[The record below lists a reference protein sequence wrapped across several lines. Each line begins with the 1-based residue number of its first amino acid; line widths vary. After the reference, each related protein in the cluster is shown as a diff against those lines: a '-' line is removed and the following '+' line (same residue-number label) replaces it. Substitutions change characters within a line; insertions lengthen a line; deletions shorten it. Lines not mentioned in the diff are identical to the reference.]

1 MAAGI
6 SIATSRMAQES
17 TTAEML
23 YEEHH
28 ERISRLCLM
37 LLGNPED
44 ARDVAQE
51 VFLKAL
57 QQRKNAEEPRDWSAW
72 LTRVA
77 VNACHD
83 RHRSGWWKWWQRDGR
98 ELTDADLVATGPE
111 DEAVRA
117 QQRVAIWRGVRT
129 LTETQREVFVLRQ
142 IEGWSTRQTAEALDL
157 SVDSVKLHLFRA
169 MRRMRKAL
177 WSDR

>member
-1 MAAGI
+1 
-6 SIATSRMAQES
+6 MAQES
-17 TTAEML
+17 TTAAML

-28 ERISRLCLM
+28 RRIGRLCLM

-44 ARDVAQE
+44 ANDVAQE
-51 VFLKAL
+51 VFLKVVQHYGTAD
-57 QQRKNAEEPRDWSAW
+57 EPRDWSAW

-83 RHRSGWWKWWQRDGR
+83 RRRSGWWKWWQRDGR
-98 ELTDADLVATGPE
+98 ELADGDLVTTGPE
-111 DEAVRA
+111 DDVVRA

-129 LTETQREVFVLRQ
+129 LTDNQREVFVLRQ
-142 IEGWSTRQTAEALDL
+142 IEGWSTRETAEALGL
-157 SVDSVKLHLFRA
+157 SVESVKLHLFRA

-177 WSDR
+177 WSER

>member
-1 MAAGI
+1 MA
-6 SIATSRMAQES
+6 RES

-23 YEEHH
+23 YAEHH
-28 ERISRLCLM
+28 ERIGRLCVM

-57 QQRKNAEEPRDWSAW
+57 QKRKDADEPRDWSAW
-72 LTRVA
+72 LTRVTI
-77 VNACHD
+77 NACHD
-83 RHRSGWWKWWQRDGR
+83 RRRSGWWKWWQRNGR
-98 ELTDADLVATGPE
+98 ELTDADLVGVGPE

-117 QQRVAIWRGVRT
+117 QQAVAIWRGIRT
-129 LTETQREVFVLRQ
+129 LTASQREVFVLRQ
-142 IEGWSTRQTAEALDL
+142 IEGWSTRQTAEALNL
-157 SVDSVKLHLFRA
+157 SIESVKLHLFRA

-177 WSDR
+177 WSER

>member
-1 MAAGI
+1 
-6 SIATSRMAQES
+6 MAQES

-28 ERISRLCLM
+28 QRIGRLCLM
-37 LLGNPED
+37 MLGNPED

-57 QQRKNAEEPRDWSAW
+57 QQRKDADEPRDWSAW

-83 RHRSGWWKWWQRDGR
+83 RRRSGWWKWWQRDGR

-111 DEAVRA
+111 NEAVRA
-117 QQRVAIWRGVRT
+117 QQRIAIWRGVRT
-129 LTETQREVFVLRQ
+129 LTDSQRHVFVLRQ
-142 IEGWSTRQTAEALDL
+142 IEGWSTQETAEALNL

-177 WSDR
+177 WSIR